1 MQRTSCLLEVVW
13 SGQQAPAPKDTIQ
26 NFQLCS
32 VEERTYSSNMLRI
45 WSKRW
50 RVMGTPV
57 AGSCSWHRL
66 RGTSS
71 CGGSLCRRLGA
82 AGTAPRQHPS
92 PQRGWAGSVPVPGQR
107 WCRTAP
113 PREHRPCPRRGLG
126 VVVLEVLRSPAASC
140 CLPGAATCPAWL
152 PRRGQ
157 WLPPAPPTPST
168 LPPT

>member
-71 CGGSLCRRLGA
+71 CGGSCAGGWELRGPPRGSTPALSGAGQAASPSRGSAGA
-82 AGTAPRQHPS
+82 AQH
-92 PQRGWAGSVPVPGQR
+92 
-107 WCRTAP
+107 
-113 PREHRPCPRRGLG
+113 H
-126 VVVLEVLRSPAASC
+126 LESIA
-140 CLPGAATCPAWL
+140 
-152 PRRGQ
+152 
-157 WLPPAPPTPST
+157 PAPDGV
-168 LPPT
+168 